1 MSGKTGSLWTG
12 SLTLDSKEKK
22 YNFVD
27 MEALSILPIILNKLR
42 KFVSF

>member
-1 MSGKTGSLWTG
+1 MSVKTGSLWTG
-12 SLTLDSKEKK
+12 SLTLDSKKK